1 MGDPNHDGLDHSL
14 LSLISNDSLEI
25 SDLPKSWAMDGSW
38 PQASS
43 EIFARNGNGNGSA
56 SPSSMLATGPLPSS
70 LSVLAPHSSV
80 MASNDLGTSP
90 HGMPPPPL
98 QLHGG
103 AMNAVLNGG
112 MHGGL
117 GNGANHLN
125 HHHHHLGS
133 ANGGGGVTD
142 NSGSS
147 AAAVIIGRLSPQQQ
161 TSPPHPPAQ
170 QFVPQQFEPQQHF
183 EQQQQQQQQQFEQQQ
198 QQQQQFEQQQQQ
210 QLQQQQQQQFEQQ
223 QQQQQFEQQQQ
234 QQQQLEQQQQQQ
246 QQFEPSP
253 PQPTAHGLPAA
264 SSLLQQQHLIHRAH
278 QQHSH
283 DLGQLSQLQG
293 SLQAQHKALAERE
306 DEVSRLQR
314 LLRERDEELARRD
327 AAQRKAQKARE
338 GELHALKASLTR
350 EKEEKLAKLS
360 AAHNLRMAEKEEEMS
375 ALRLSAQREK
385 EASLAKLE
393 SVHAKQ
399 LKQKEEEGHASRSFA
414 TKEKDEKVAKLQGTI
429 KELKGSAASV
439 LDLKATIA
447 KKDAEVLALRKQLGA
462 AQRVEDDLRKQQKE
476 ASTQGEKLERGKK
489 DELQRL
495 RSSIDVVHA
504 AELRK
509 LSEEHEQ
516 QAAAKARETEKAAGV
531 LKAAQARLAQSQQQ
545 LQLER
550 GKLRSAIHSSRELAE
565 IEMSFGEGEEARLL
579 KKVEASVEECTE
591 RELHWLMTRTFRT
604 WLAQSYSECDEVCD
618 ALEAE
623 QQQLKRT
630 FQSKEQE
637 LCRYRAQ
644 TAELRGA
651 LVWAYQVFM
660 LTMAGSMAT
669 GCAGVWRAVSTGQ
682 LWPSLQIMAFAWLLM
697 LATAVGVLF
706 LDSGGSA
713 PPSPPRR
720 ASSGA
725 ASGGGG
731 AIAGVSSGAGDE
743 ANVAAPIRR
752 GGNGFTPMRDRAAAA
767 AAARMD

>member
-1 MGDPNHDGLDHSL
+1 M
-14 LSLISNDSLEI
+14 
-25 SDLPKSWAMDGSW
+25 
-38 PQASS
+38 
-43 EIFARNGNGNGSA
+43 
-56 SPSSMLATGPLPSS
+56 
-70 LSVLAPHSSV
+70 
-80 MASNDLGTSP
+80 
-90 HGMPPPPL
+90 
-98 QLHGG
+98 
-103 AMNAVLNGG
+103 
-112 MHGGL
+112 
-117 GNGANHLN
+117 
-125 HHHHHLGS
+125 
-133 ANGGGGVTD
+133 
-142 NSGSS
+142 
-147 AAAVIIGRLSPQQQ
+147 
-161 TSPPHPPAQ
+161 
-170 QFVPQQFEPQQHF
+170 
-183 EQQQQQQQQQFEQQQ
+183 
-198 QQQQQFEQQQQQ
+198 
-210 QLQQQQQQQFEQQ
+210 
-223 QQQQQFEQQQQ
+223 
-234 QQQQLEQQQQQQ
+234 
-246 QQFEPSP
+246 
-253 PQPTAHGLPAA
+253 
-264 SSLLQQQHLIHRAH
+264 
-278 QQHSH
+278 
-283 DLGQLSQLQG
+283 
-293 SLQAQHKALAERE
+293 
-306 DEVSRLQR
+306 SRLQR

-399 LKQKEEEGHASRSFA
+399 LKQKEEEGHASRSLA
-414 TKEKDEKVAKLQGTI
+414 SKEKDEKVAKLQGTI

-637 LCRYRAQ
+637 LCRYRTQ

-660 LTMAGSMAT
+660 L
-669 GCAGVWRAVSTGQ
+669 
-682 LWPSLQIMAFAWLLM
+682 
-697 LATAVGVLF
+697 
-706 LDSGGSA
+706 
-713 PPSPPRR
+713 PP
-720 ASSGA
+720 
-725 ASGGGG
+725 
-731 AIAGVSSGAGDE
+731 
-743 ANVAAPIRR
+743 
-752 GGNGFTPMRDRAAAA
+752 
-767 AAARMD
+767 